1 MTEDF
6 IDYEEE
12 STFEVPEDLFEDV
25 STGRNARDDYEA
37 SDEFITDSQT
47 EAFREEYAPV
57 AAKETAK
64 IANDDDSGIYG
75 GMKNFFG
82 HMGTGVQKGV
92 EEAGQT
98 VGALEDNA
106 WHLPKPETTAEGV
119 AQVLGQAL
127 PLFVLTTAAIGAAG
141 AGAVA
146 VGVTGAVRLAGLL
159 DKSRKLRI
167 AKDFLVSS
175 TAGAVSDAV
184 AFDPKDP
191 NPANFLLTVG
201 AVAEDSTAGAA
212 LKALAQSDED
222 NESKARLKA
231 AAAGLVAGSL
241 VAGVLKGAGV
251 AFSKVRGTKSI
262 DGVPLK
268 DIEEAAKVEA
278 DHFVEGVGKFKEQ
291 ASPEQMKLFE
301 EALPDVKAAAKKSYQ
316 DVKDDYISPWDK
328 LTPEKRLE
336 AEDIVQKWSRGEK
349 VDNIDLSKIES
360 MNLLKYKGPV
370 ARKQLIQFL
379 SEKMEI
385 KQLLKPKIKTQD
397 FDTVEG
403 MAEVL
408 GIPSREASRIV
419 KDQALNVREAIKFV
433 GVSRALASAEIKQA
447 EDGFA
452 LYAKTGNRADYKEAL
467 SHTESSYNFM
477 ADGGELSKA
486 SSDLLRAH
494 GKLID
499 PIDNLTDLKT
509 LARHSI
515 IYGDPELSIKQSGWF
530 AARRNVDELKI
541 KATFKGGTTRQG
553 KLKKIKGETV
563 FQTRER
569 ALALAKQI
577 EFDEINKANL
587 GQIKSRLQ
595 AMNKSFSARTR
606 DALLEIYVNGLLS
619 SVKTFEV
626 NVFGNTT
633 AMFSSIIDRAYAGV
647 IKNGLMKEGGEV
659 SGKEAAHL
667 AWGYMSGIQDLG
679 KLWRQARKLEATENI
694 RQDFIRPHDPA
705 ISKEV
710 WRTGG
715 MAGKAI
721 DLLGSTVNL
730 PGRLLLS
737 ADEVFKAINY
747 RAETRALSYRKALR
761 EVGDNATPT
770 NRAKI
775 NVRFGEILSDI
786 ESHTDIVEAA
796 KGFSAKNTFTNKL
809 ASYVTTDPLTGKPKV
824 VAGIGLKLKGIL
836 DADQSGVARV
846 FIPFFQTPANLLN
859 FAWER
864 TPGLRR
870 WNKTL
875 QEELSETAPKAV
887 RELAEAKVATA
898 NVLWVSTMGLAMTGN
913 FTGGPPRNPNLRK
926 TLEADMGGSHWFSY
940 RMNGE
945 WHKYD
950 RFDPLGVVLAASAHA
965 MVMGKAAMN
974 LKGQYEQGDPSDE
987 IFEKYKEVIE
997 AGVVGMARL
1006 ITDRHFL
1013 QGFAEMLDII
1023 SGDGDFISKARQTG
1037 GTLGSALNPFQSFYS
1052 SIRRNVTSGLEPE
1065 KLSRLQRTDLKDFED
1080 FAKEIG
1086 DIFEDGMRKVTPG
1099 YGDKVAMKNLAGE
1112 TVLFPGVNH
1121 EIDRE
1126 PFQIISNVAGQLFNP
1141 SPGLQPSKSPLIRKL
1156 AELESTLEQPS
1167 GINKVNGVTLADE
1180 EKAFYVDNWTDR
1192 NKKLELLV
1200 KSKNFNKFP
1209 QGTQRMLLEQLI
1221 EKNKRDAKAA
1231 TLIKFPKLMRR
1242 AGENKLHDLHS
1253 KVIKKVPT
1261 GFNLA
1266 NIRGQ

>member
-1 MTEDF
+1 MAEDF
-6 IDYEEE
+6 IDYEEKN
-12 STFEVPEDLFEDV
+12 TFEVPEGLFEDV
-25 STGRNARDDYEA
+25 TTGRNARDDYEA
-37 SDEFITDSQT
+37 SDEFTTDIQT

-57 AAKETAK
+57 ATKETAK

-75 GMKNFFG
+75 GMKNFFKHG
-82 HMGTGVQKGV
+82 GIGVAKGV

-106 WHLPKPETTAEGV
+106 WHLPKPETTAQGV

-127 PLFVLTTAAIGAAG
+127 PLFVLTTAAIGVAG

-146 VGVTGAVRLAGLL
+146 AGVAGAARLAQIL
-159 DKSRKLRI
+159 DKSRKLKL
-167 AKDFLVSS
+167 AKDFLVGS

-191 NPANFLLTVG
+191 NPANFLLTIG
-201 AVAEDSTAGAA
+201 AVAENPQAGAA
-212 LKALAQSDED
+212 LKALAQNNEDDET
-222 NESKARLKA
+222 KARLKA

-241 VAGVLKGAGV
+241 ITGVLKGAGV
-251 AFSKVRGTKSI
+251 VISKVRGTKSI
-262 DGVPLK
+262 DGVPVK

-278 DHFVEGVGKFKEQ
+278 DHFVESVGKFKEQ
-291 ASPEQMKLFE
+291 ASPEQMKMFE
-301 EALPDVKAAAKKSYQ
+301 DSLPDVKAAAKKSYQ

-349 VDNIDLSKIES
+349 VENIDLSKIES

-408 GIPSREASRIV
+408 DIPMREASRIV
-419 KDQALNVREAIKFV
+419 KDKALEVREAIKFV
-433 GVSRALASAEIKQA
+433 GVSRALASAEIKKA

-452 LYAKTGNRADYKEAL
+452 LYAKTGNRADYETAL

-494 GKLID
+494 AKLID
-499 PIDNLTDLKT
+499 PIDSITELKT

-530 AARRNVDELKI
+530 ATRRNVDELKI
-541 KATFKGGTTRQG
+541 QSTFKGGITRKS
-553 KLKKIKGETV
+553 KLKKIKGESV
-563 FQTRER
+563 EELRER
-569 ALALAKQI
+569 ALAQAKQI

-587 GQIKSRLQ
+587 GQVKARLK
-595 AMNKSFSARTR
+595 AMNMSFKAKTR

-626 NVFGNTT
+626 NVLGNTT
-633 AMFSSIIDRAYAGV
+633 AMFSSVIDRAYAGV
-647 IKNGLMKEGGEV
+647 VKQGGEV

-667 AWGYMSGIQDLG
+667 AWGYMSGIQDIG

-705 ISKEV
+705 ISKEM

-721 DLLGSTVNL
+721 DLMGSVVNL

-737 ADEVFKAINY
+737 ADEVFKAINF

-761 EVGDNATPT
+761 EVGDSTTAT

-775 NVRFGEILSDI
+775 NTRFGEILSDV
-786 ESHTDIVEAA
+786 ESHPDIVEGAT
-796 KGFSAKNTFTNKL
+796 GFSAKNTYTNKL
-809 ASYVTTDPLTGKPKV
+809 ASYVIDDPITGKPKV
-824 VAGIGLKLKGIL
+824 VQGMGLKLKGLL
-836 DADQSGVARV
+836 DSDPTGIARV
-846 FIPFFQTPANLLN
+846 FLPFFQTPANLLN

-864 TPGLRR
+864 TPGLRK

-913 FTGGPPRNPNLRK
+913 FTGGPPRNDNLRK
-926 TLEADMGGSHWFSY
+926 TLEADMGGAHWFSY
-940 RMNGE
+940 RFNGK

-950 RFDPLGVVLAASAHA
+950 RFDPIGVIMAASAHA
-965 MVMGKAAMN
+965 VVMGKAAMN
-974 LKGQYEQGDPSDE
+974 LRGQYKQGDPSDE
-987 IFEKYKEVIE
+987 IFEKYKEVLD
-997 AGVVGMARL
+997 AGVTGMTRL
-1006 ITDRHFL
+1006 ITDRHYL
-1013 QGFAEMLDII
+1013 QGFSDMLDVV
-1023 SGDGDFISKARQTG
+1023 SSDGDFASKGRKIAEKAA
-1037 GTLGSALNPFQSFYS
+1037 SAANPFHSFYS
-1052 SIRRNVTSGLEPE
+1052 SLRRNVTSGLEPE

-1099 YGDKVAMKNLAGE
+1099 YGDKRAMKNLAGE

-1126 PFQIISNVAGQLFNP
+1126 PYQIISNVASQLFNP

-1167 GINKVNGVTLADE
+1167 SINKVNGVTLADE

-1221 EKNKRDAKAA
+1221 EKHKRDAKAA

-1242 AGENKLHDLHS
+1242 VGETKLHDLRS
-1253 KVIKKVPT
+1253 KVIKDVPT
-1261 GFNLA
+1261 GFNQFNL
-1266 NIRGQ
+1266 GQQ

>member
-1 MTEDF
+1 MAEDF

-12 STFEVPEDLFEDV
+12 NTFEVPEGLFEDV
-25 STGRNARDDYEA
+25 TTGRNARDDYEA
-37 SDEFITDSQT
+37 SDEFITDTQT
-47 EAFREEYAPV
+47 DAFREEYAPV
-57 AAKETAK
+57 ATKETAK

-75 GMKNFFG
+75 GMKNFFKHG
-82 HMGTGVQKGV
+82 GIGVAKGV

-106 WHLPKPETTAEGV
+106 WHLPKPETTAQGV

-146 VGVTGAVRLAGLL
+146 AGVAGAARLAQIL
-159 DKSRKLRI
+159 DKSRKLKL
-167 AKDFLVSS
+167 AKDFLVGS

-191 NPANFLLTVG
+191 NPANFLLTIG
-201 AVAEDSTAGAA
+201 AVAENPQAGAA
-212 LKALAQSDED
+212 LKALAQNNEDDET
-222 NESKARLKA
+222 KARLKA

-241 VAGVLKGAGV
+241 ITGVLKGAGV
-251 AFSKVRGTKSI
+251 VISKVRGTKSI
-262 DGVPLK
+262 DGVPVK

-278 DHFVEGVGKFKEQ
+278 DHFVESVGKFKEQ
-291 ASPEQMKLFE
+291 ASPEQMKMFE
-301 EALPDVKAAAKKSYQ
+301 DSLPDVKAAAKKSYQ

-349 VDNIDLSKIES
+349 VENIDLSKIES

-408 GIPSREASRIV
+408 DIPMREASRIV
-419 KDQALNVREAIKFV
+419 KDKALEVREAIKFV
-433 GVSRALASAEIKQA
+433 GVSRALASAEIKKA

-452 LYAKTGNRADYKEAL
+452 LYAKTGNRADYETAL

-494 GKLID
+494 AKLID
-499 PIDNLTDLKT
+499 PIDSITELKT

-541 KATFKGGTTRQG
+541 QSTFKGGITRKS
-553 KLKKIKGETV
+553 KLKKIKGESV
-563 FQTRER
+563 EKLRER
-569 ALALAKQI
+569 ALAQAKQI

-587 GQIKSRLQ
+587 GQVKARLK
-595 AMNKSFSARTR
+595 AMNMSFKAKTR

-626 NVFGNTT
+626 NVLGNTT
-633 AMFSSIIDRAYAGV
+633 AMFSSVIDRAYAGV
-647 IKNGLMKEGGEV
+647 VKRGGEV

-667 AWGYMSGIQDLG
+667 AWGYMSGIQDIV

-705 ISKEV
+705 ISKEM

-721 DLLGSTVNL
+721 DLMGSVVNL

-737 ADEVFKAINY
+737 ADEVFKSINF

-761 EVGDNATPT
+761 EVGDSTTAT

-775 NVRFGEILSDI
+775 NTRFGEILSDV
-786 ESHTDIVEAA
+786 ESHVDIVEGAT
-796 KGFSAKNTFTNKL
+796 GFSAKNTYTNKL
-809 ASYVTTDPLTGKPKV
+809 ASYVIDDPITGKPKV
-824 VAGIGLKLKGIL
+824 VQGIGLKLKGIL
-836 DADQSGVARV
+836 DADQTGIARI
-846 FIPFFQTPANLLN
+846 FLPFFQTPANLLN

-898 NVLWVSTMGLAMTGN
+898 NVLWVSTIGLAMTGN
-913 FTGGPPRNPNLRK
+913 FTGGPPRNNNLRK
-926 TLEADMGGSHWFSY
+926 TLEADMGGAHWFSY
-940 RMNGE
+940 RFNGK

-950 RFDPLGVVLAASAHA
+950 RFDPIGVIMAASAHA
-965 MVMGKAAMN
+965 VVMGKAAMN
-974 LKGQYEQGDPSDE
+974 LRGQYKQGDPSDE
-987 IFEKYKEVIE
+987 IFEKYKEVLD
-997 AGVVGMARL
+997 AGVTGMTRL
-1006 ITDRHFL
+1006 ITDRHYL
-1013 QGFAEMLDII
+1013 QGFSDMLDVV
-1023 SGDGDFISKARQTG
+1023 SSDGDFASKGRKIAEKAA
-1037 GTLGSALNPFQSFYS
+1037 SAANPFHSFYAS
-1052 SIRRNVTSGLEPE
+1052 FRRNVTSGLEPE
-1065 KLSRLQRTDLKDFED
+1065 KLSRLQRTDLKELED
-1080 FAKEIG
+1080 FGKELG
-1086 DIFEDGMRKVTPG
+1086 NIFEDGMRKVTPG
-1099 YGDKVAMKNLAGE
+1099 YGDRRAMKNLAGE

-1126 PFQIISNVAGQLFNP
+1126 PFQIISNVASQLFNP

-1192 NKKLELLV
+1192 NKTLELLV

-1242 AGENKLHDLHS
+1242 VGETKLHDLRS
-1253 KVIKKVPT
+1253 KVIKEVPT
-1261 GFNLA
+1261 GFNQFNL
-1266 NIRGQ
+1266 GQQ

>member
-1 MTEDF
+1 MTENF
-6 IDYEEE
+6 IDYEEKN
-12 STFEVPEDLFEDV
+12 TFEVPEGLFEDIT
-25 STGRNARDDYEA
+25 TGRNARDDYEA
-37 SDEFITDSQT
+37 SDEFITDTQT

-57 AAKETAK
+57 ATKETAK

-75 GMKNFFG
+75 GMKNFFKHG
-82 HMGTGVQKGV
+82 GIGVAKGV

-106 WHLPKPETTAEGV
+106 WHLPKPETTAQGV

-146 VGVTGAVRLAGLL
+146 VGVAGAARLAQIL
-159 DKSRKLRI
+159 DKSRKLKL
-167 AKDFLVSS
+167 AKDFLVGS

-191 NPANFLLTVG
+191 NPANFLLTIG
-201 AVAEDSTAGAA
+201 AVAENPQAGAA
-212 LKALAQSDED
+212 LKVLAQNNEDDET
-222 NESKARLKA
+222 KARLKA

-241 VAGVLKGAGV
+241 VTGILKGAGV
-251 AFSKVRGTKSI
+251 VISKVRGTKSI
-262 DGVPLK
+262 DGIPLK

-278 DHFVEGVGKFKEQ
+278 DHFVESVGKFKEQ
-291 ASPEQMKLFE
+291 ASPEQMKMFE
-301 EALPDVKAAAKKSYQ
+301 DSLPDVKAAAKKSYQ

-328 LTPEKRLE
+328 LTPEKKLE
-336 AEDIVQKWSRGEK
+336 AEDIIQKWSRGEK
-349 VDNIDLSKIES
+349 VENIDLSKIES

-408 GIPSREASRIV
+408 EIPMREASRII
-419 KDQALNVREAIKFV
+419 KDKALEVREAIKFV
-433 GVSRALASAEIKQA
+433 GVSRALASAELKQA

-452 LYAKTGNRADYKEAL
+452 LYAKTGKRADYETAL

-494 GKLID
+494 AKLID
-499 PIDNLTDLKT
+499 PIDSITELKT

-541 KATFKGGTTRQG
+541 QSTFKGGITRKS
-553 KLKKIKGETV
+553 KLKKIKGESV
-563 FQTRER
+563 EELRER
-569 ALALAKQI
+569 ALAQAKQI

-587 GQIKSRLQ
+587 GQVKARLK
-595 AMNKSFSARTR
+595 AMNMSFKAKTR
-606 DALLEIYVNGLLS
+606 DALLEIYINGLLS

-626 NVFGNTT
+626 NVLGNTT

-647 IKNGLMKEGGEV
+647 VKQGGEV

-667 AWGYMSGIQDLG
+667 AWGYMSGIQDIG

-705 ISKEV
+705 ISKEM

-721 DLLGSTVNL
+721 DLMGSVVNL

-737 ADEVFKAINY
+737 ADEVFKAINF

-761 EVGDNATPT
+761 EVGDSTTAT

-775 NVRFGEILSDI
+775 NTRFGEILSDV
-786 ESHTDIVEAA
+786 ESHADIVEGAT
-796 KGFSAKNTFTNKL
+796 GFSAKNTYTNKL
-809 ASYVTTDPLTGKPKV
+809 ASYVIDDPITGKPKV
-824 VAGIGLKLKGIL
+824 VLGIGLKLKGIL
-836 DADQSGVARV
+836 DSDPTGIARI

-864 TPGLRR
+864 TPYLRR

-913 FTGGPPRNPNLRK
+913 FTGGPPRNNNLRK
-926 TLEADMGGSHWFSY
+926 TLEADMGGAHWFSY
-940 RMNGE
+940 RWNGK

-950 RFDPLGVVLAASAHA
+950 RFDPIGVIMASSAHA
-965 MVMGKAAMN
+965 VVMGKAAMN
-974 LKGQYEQGDPSDE
+974 LRGQYQQGDPSDE
-987 IFEKYKEVIE
+987 IFEKYKEVLN
-997 AGVVGMARL
+997 AGVTGMTRL
-1006 ITDRHFL
+1006 ITDRHYL
-1013 QGFAEMLDII
+1013 QGFSDMLDVV
-1023 SGDGDFISKARQTG
+1023 SSDGDFVSKGRKIAEKG
-1037 GTLGSALNPFQSFYS
+1037 ASALNPFHSFYS
-1052 SIRRNVTSGLEPE
+1052 SLRRNVTSGLEPE

-1099 YGDKVAMKNLAGE
+1099 YGDKRAMKNLAGE

-1126 PFQIISNVAGQLFNP
+1126 PFQIISNVASQLFNP

-1180 EKAFYVDNWTDR
+1180 EKAFYIDNWTDR
-1192 NKKLELLV
+1192 NKTLELLV

-1221 EKNKRDAKAA
+1221 EKHKRDAKAA

-1242 AGENKLHDLHS
+1242 VGENKLHDLRS
-1253 KVIKKVPT
+1253 KVIKEVPT
-1261 GFNLA
+1261 GFNQFNLGKG
-1266 NIRGQ
+1266 N